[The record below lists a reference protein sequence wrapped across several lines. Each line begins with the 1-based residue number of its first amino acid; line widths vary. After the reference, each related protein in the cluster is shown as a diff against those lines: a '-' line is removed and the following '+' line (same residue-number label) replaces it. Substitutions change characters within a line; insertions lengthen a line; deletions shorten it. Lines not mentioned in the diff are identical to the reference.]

1 MNDSLTESRRRTA
14 AIARSYLGGSISWKD
29 FMDETAEFEGDTLID
44 ELVDLIEHEPKRGGF
59 MGVNDK
65 EWLQSQHAIM
75 NIITALESN
84 GRDL

>member
-1 MNDSLTESRRRTA
+1 MDNSPTESRRRTA
-14 AIARSYLGGSISWKD
+14 AIARSYLGGSISWQD

-65 EWLQSQHAIM
+65 EWLQYQQAIM
-75 NIITALESN
+75 NIITALEK
-84 GRDL
+84 